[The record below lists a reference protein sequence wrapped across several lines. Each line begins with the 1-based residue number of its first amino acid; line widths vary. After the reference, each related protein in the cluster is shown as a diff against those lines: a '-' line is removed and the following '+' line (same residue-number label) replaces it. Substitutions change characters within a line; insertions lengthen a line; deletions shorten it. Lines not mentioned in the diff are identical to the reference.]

1 MRALLDALAEPGTCV
16 TIDQLPGLLGKS
28 YRDACTDLRRAYAAG
43 LIERASEGC
52 YRLTERGRSEDVEP
66 LMVITA
72 PTCVGGAW
80 DATERTRIWAAMR
93 QLGRFCRADLAAA
106 VAQPDSDRRA
116 LESSTRRYIAQLVA
130 AGYLV
135 PLTGRVRVAAH
146 PNTGQKRYR
155 LVRDTGP
162 TSPLVRRDG
171 SIFDRNLGR
180 VVTANVQAD

>member
-1 MRALLDALAEPGTCV
+1 MRALLDALAEPGACV

-52 YRLTERGRSEDVEP
+52 YRLTERGRSDEVEP
-66 LMVITA
+66 LMVTTA
-72 PTCVGGAW
+72 PTGVGGAW
-80 DATERTRIWAAMR
+80 DATARNRIWAAMR

-116 LESSTRRYIAQLVA
+116 LESSIRRYVARLVA
-130 AGYLV
+130 VGYLV
-135 PLTGRVRVAAH
+135 PLTGRVRIAAH
-146 PNTGQKRYR
+146 PNMGQKRYR

-162 TSPLVRRDG
+162 ASPLVRRDG

-180 VVTANVQAD
+180 VVTADVQAG